1 MALHAKRVG
10 FIHYLGQLTPI
21 LFSSI
26 YGDTDPP
33 PSTGLFL
40 NGTARTTGQGTGH
53 LVTDRMNISL
63 HTDRVPGEGQC
74 QGLQLT

>member
-10 FIHYLGQLTPI
+10 FIRYLGQLTPI

-26 YGDTDPP
+26 YGDTDPLSP
-33 PSTGLFL
+33 GLFL

-53 LVTDRMNISL
+53 LVTDRINISL